1 MKKYRN
7 KISSRTFNLDYMA
20 DKAILFMASLSLLI
34 FVMFAWTIAEATK
47 ANAQNTDQ
55 NNDQNTEM
63 RDQSCG
69 GIDLIADFAAND
81 PEKLKSIE
89 LKASAIINGKSIFWK
104 IEKQGI
110 PDSYLLG
117 TMHMADA
124 RIAKLEGKRLE
135 AFNKTDL
142 LIVENTDAL
151 DPATTRA
158 AMAKL
163 QHLTMLEDETLND
176 LLDAETLKLLEPAIT
191 KRGIPFAI
199 AIKLRPWL
207 VATTIS
213 IPTCEITAKKSG
225 KPVLDALLAQKAKE
239 AGKKIIGLETV
250 EEQLSAI
257 ANMPREFH
265 ISALKETLLLSDEI
279 MDVMETLKQ
288 LYIRGDI
295 AKIKPL
301 MEVVSP
307 ITSALSD
314 NKRFEEQLIINRNKI
329 MAKRA
334 APYLEKGNVFLAV
347 GALHLPD
354 QTGLVKLIRELGYTV
369 SAVN

>member
-1 MKKYRN
+1 
-7 KISSRTFNLDYMA
+7 MA
-20 DKAILFMASLSLLI
+20 DKAILFMASLSLI
-34 FVMFAWTIAEATK
+34 VFVIFAWTIAEATK
-47 ANAQNTDQ
+47 VNAQNTDQ
-55 NNDQNTEM
+55 NTGQNIGQNAEMSDQK
-63 RDQSCG
+63 CG
-69 GIDLIADFAAND
+69 GKDLIADFSVND
-81 PEKLKSIE
+81 PEKLKLIE
-89 LKASAIINGKSIFWK
+89 KKAGAIINGKSIFWK

-117 TMHMADA
+117 TMHMADE
-124 RIAKLEGKRLE
+124 RIAKLDGKRLE
-135 AFNKTDL
+135 AFNKTSL

-151 DPATTRA
+151 DPTKARA

-163 QHLTMLEDETLND
+163 QHLTMLKNETLND
-176 LLDAETLKLLEPAIT
+176 LLDAETLKQLEPAIT
-191 KRGIPFAI
+191 QRGIPFAI

-265 ISALKETLLLSDEI
+265 ISALKETLFLNDEI
-279 MDVMETLKQ
+279 KDVMETLKQ
-288 LYIRGDI
+288 LYIKGDI
-295 AKIKPL
+295 AKIQPL
-301 MEVVSP
+301 MKVVSP
-307 ITSALSD
+307 KTSALSD

-329 MAKRA
+329 MAKRSA
-334 APYLEKGNVFLAV
+334 QYLEKGNVFLAV

-354 QTGLVKLIRELGYTV
+354 QTGLVKLIRDLGYTV
-369 SAVN
+369 SEIN